1 MRQGKLLAAGEFRG
15 LLLAAELRRRG
26 TVIVTTSTHIR
37 RPADYPVL
45 TSGDEKAVS
54 AALARSGAVC
64 VAAESVEGK
73 LTAPA
78 LPFEALSALADFV
91 LVEADGAKRLPLKA
105 HAPHEPVIPAC
116 ARQTVYVL
124 GVDGFGRP
132 IRQVCHRPERYAALC
147 GAAQDDPVT
156 PALAAAVLRAEGYG
170 SGLVYLNKVESAEDW
185 RNAEAFAALL
195 PAAVAAGSLWKGTYR
210 TLRE

>member
-1 MRQGKLLAAGEFRG
+1 M
-15 LLLAAELRRRG
+15 
-26 TVIVTTSTHIR
+26 
-37 RPADYPVL
+37 
-45 TSGDEKAVS
+45 
-54 AALARSGAVC
+54 
-64 VAAESVEGK
+64 
-73 LTAPA
+73 
-78 LPFEALSALADFV
+78 
-91 LVEADGAKRLPLKA
+91 EADGAKRLPLKA
-105 HAPHEPVIPAC
+105 HAPHEPVIPTC